1 MNMWR
6 GQGRLSAS
14 SDCPDGLLRHRLGGG
29 IMLWLDR
36 SAAVVLAGFGTYALV
51 AGLI

>member
-1 MNMWR
+1 
-6 GQGRLSAS
+6 
-14 SDCPDGLLRHRLGGG
+14 
-29 IMLWLDR
+29 MLWLDR